1 MESLYRKYRPQ
12 TFDDVVGQKTV
23 VSTLERG
30 VQSGGL
36 GHAYLFC
43 GPRGTGKTTLARILA
58 KAVACDQGAGHL
70 PDGTCDQCV
79 AIAEGRHPDV
89 HELDAA
95 SRTGVDAIREEIVNR
110 VDFAPT
116 VARQKVYIVDEVHM
130 LTTAAFNALLKTLE
144 EPPAHVVFVL
154 CTTDPQKIPAT
165 ILSRVQRFDFRSIG
179 DADIRERLEYVCR
192 EEGFSAEPEAIDIVA
207 RHARGGMR
215 DALSTLEQLSVFG
228 DGSITAADARDLL
241 GVADSAA
248 LDAAVAALASR
259 DAAALLGLVADQTSA
274 GNDLLRFCDGLVG
287 RLRDLY
293 VAAVAGPV
301 ESLLGGTEGE
311 RAALVAQARTLGPA
325 ERISRY
331 LDCLGST
338 ALSMRTARSPR
349 LTLEVAVSR
358 LVRPETDMTVEALAE
373 RVAVLERALA
383 GGAGAPP
390 ALGAG
395 DGRSQ
400 APAAAERNAAPQR
413 AAAPQV
419 APAAEREARPA
430 SATAAARPAAAV
442 PPRQPQAQAPQPAAQ
457 AAAKPALAS
466 APTPAPKPTPQ
477 PTPAPPASAPTP
489 APAPK
494 LATQAAPAP
503 SATPTP
509 GDPRLGAAWDTALS
523 LLRQT
528 SAPTHA
534 LLMNARPLSDDGHTL
549 VIESPQAGFV
559 QGLLGRPDVSQAVSQ
574 ALSQTMG
581 QRTVEVRAAGA
592 PVGPAQGSPATA
604 APAPASRP
612 VPQAASCPA
621 APRPAPSPQ
630 APAPQPSARQ
640 VPTPAAQSA
649 PARPATPR
657 PAPQAPSSVSAP
669 GAAVPPW
676 EEPPAATAAAPAPP
690 ESDDDRVPLEAYGM
704 APTAGATEQPAG
716 PAGQPAPASAP
727 MPAPKPAAAAAVQQP
742 APAPRPPA
750 SSPQPTP
757 PGLADPFVEAASR
770 AAARPQAVDPSTLPP
785 DQASAFE
792 LASSVFG
799 EGVRVLPVE
808 GDGPFGA

>member
-30 VQSGGL
+30 IQSGGL

-70 PDGTCDQCV
+70 PDGTCEQCV

-165 ILSRVQRFDFRSIG
+165 ILSRVQRFDFRSID

-192 EEGFSAEPEAIDIVA
+192 AEGFSAEPEAIDIVA

-259 DAAALLGLVADQTSA
+259 DAAALLGLVADQLSA

-293 VAAVAGPV
+293 VASVAGPV
-301 ESLLGGTEGE
+301 ESLLGGTEEE
-311 RAALVAQARTLGPA
+311 RAALVAQARTLEPA

-331 LDCLGST
+331 LDCLGSA
-338 ALSMRTARSPR
+338 ALSMRTARNPR

-383 GGAGAPP
+383 GGAAAAAGLPQAAAA

-395 DGRSQ
+395 HGRAA
-400 APAAAERNAAPQR
+400 APAAAERP
-413 AAAPQV
+413 AAPQV
-419 APAAEREARPA
+419 APAARLATASRPSAAAAQPAVAARPA
-430 SATAAARPAAAV
+430 SAVPPQRVQAAPQAPVAAASAPRPATNPAPTAPVVQPAPAPQASPQRAARPA
-442 PPRQPQAQAPQPAAQ
+442 PAAD
-457 AAAKPALAS
+457 
-466 APTPAPKPTPQ
+466 
-477 PTPAPPASAPTP
+477 
-489 APAPK
+489 
-494 LATQAAPAP
+494 AAPAA
-503 SATPTP
+503 SSTP
-509 GDPRLGAAWDTALS
+509 GDSRLGAAWDTVLS
-523 LLRQT
+523 VLRQT

-559 QGLLGRPDVSQAVSQ
+559 QGLLGRSDVTQAVSQ
-574 ALSQTMG
+574 ALSQAMG
-581 QRTVEVRAAGA
+581 PRAVEVRAAGA
-592 PVGPAQGSPATA
+592 PTGPAQGSPA
-604 APAPASRP
+604 P
-612 VPQAASCPA
+612 
-621 APRPAPSPQ
+621 APRPAAQQ
-630 APAPQPSARQ
+630 AAPTPQPT
-640 VPTPAAQSA
+640 VPG
-649 PARPATPR
+649 ARPVSSR
-657 PAPQAPSSVSAP
+657 PSSAP
-669 GAAVPPW
+669 GASVPPW
-676 EEPPAATAAAPAPP
+676 EDAPAPGAAAAPTPP
-690 ESDDDRVPLEAYGM
+690 EPDDDWVPLEAYGM
-704 APTAGATEQPAG
+704 APTAGPADEPS
-716 PAGQPAPASAP
+716 PAPAAASAPTSAPAPAASTPASAP
-727 MPAPKPAAAAAVQQP
+727 SAPTSAPASTSASAPTMAPQPASRPAA
-742 APAPRPPA
+742 
-750 SSPQPTP
+750 PQPTP
-757 PGLADPFVEAASR
+757 PGLTDPFVEAAAQ

-792 LASSVFG
+792 LVSSVFG

-808 GDGPFGA
+808 GDGPFGS

>member
-165 ILSRVQRFDFRSIG
+165 ILSRVQRFDFRSID

-241 GVADSAA
+241 GVADFAA

-259 DAAALLGLVADQTSA
+259 DAAALLGLVAEQTSA

-325 ERISRY
+325 ERISRC

-383 GGAGAPP
+383 GGAGAAP
-390 ALGAG
+390 ALRAG

-413 AAAPQV
+413 AAAPQM

-430 SATAAARPAAAV
+430 SATAAARPRTKRV
-442 PPRQPQAQAPQPAAQ
+442 RS
-457 AAAKPALAS
+457 KME
-466 APTPAPKPTPQ
+466 
-477 PTPAPPASAPTP
+477 
-489 APAPK
+489 
-494 LATQAAPAP
+494 
-503 SATPTP
+503 
-509 GDPRLGAAWDTALS
+509 R
-523 LLRQT
+523 
-528 SAPTHA
+528 
-534 LLMNARPLSDDGHTL
+534 
-549 VIESPQAGFV
+549 
-559 QGLLGRPDVSQAVSQ
+559 
-574 ALSQTMG
+574 TM
-581 QRTVEVRAAGA
+581 
-592 PVGPAQGSPATA
+592 
-604 APAPASRP
+604 
-612 VPQAASCPA
+612 
-621 APRPAPSPQ
+621 
-630 APAPQPSARQ
+630 
-640 VPTPAAQSA
+640 
-649 PARPATPR
+649 
-657 PAPQAPSSVSAP
+657 
-669 GAAVPPW
+669 
-676 EEPPAATAAAPAPP
+676 
-690 ESDDDRVPLEAYGM
+690 
-704 APTAGATEQPAG
+704 
-716 PAGQPAPASAP
+716 
-727 MPAPKPAAAAAVQQP
+727 
-742 APAPRPPA
+742 
-750 SSPQPTP
+750 
-757 PGLADPFVEAASR
+757 
-770 AAARPQAVDPSTLPP
+770 TLPTWG
-785 DQASAFE
+785 
-792 LASSVFG
+792 L
-799 EGVRVLPVE
+799 R
-808 GDGPFGA
+808 

>member
-70 PDGTCDQCV
+70 PDGTCEQCV
-79 AIAEGRHPDV
+79 AIAEGHHPDV

-165 ILSRVQRFDFRSIG
+165 ILSRVQRFDFRSID

-301 ESLLGGTEGE
+301 ESLLGGTEEE
-311 RAALVAQARTLGPA
+311 RAALAAQARTLESA

-338 ALSMRTARSPR
+338 ALSMRTARNPR

-383 GGAGAPP
+383 GGAGAAPVQVAAP

-430 SATAAARPAAAV
+430 SAAAAAAV

-457 AAAKPALAS
+457 AAKPASAS
-466 APTPAPKPTPQ
+466 APTPAPKPAPQ
-477 PTPAPPASAPTP
+477 PTPAPKPPAPAPTP

-494 LATQAAPAP
+494 PAPAAPAP
-503 SATPTP
+503 SATSTP
-509 GDPRLGAAWDTALS
+509 GDPRLGAAWDTVLS
-523 LLRQT
+523 VLRQT

-574 ALSQTMG
+574 ALSQAMG

-612 VPQAASCPA
+612 VPQPSSRPT
-621 APRPAPSPQ
+621 APQ
-630 APAPQPSARQ
+630 VAPAPQA
-640 VPTPAAQSA
+640 SA
-649 PARPATPR
+649 PAARPATPQ
-657 PAPQAPSSVSAP
+657 PASQAPSSASAP
-669 GAAVPPW
+669 GASVPPW
-676 EEPPAATAAAPAPP
+676 EEASAATATAVAPP
-690 ESDDDRVPLEAYGM
+690 ESDDDWVPLEAYGM
-704 APTAGATEQPAG
+704 APTAGAAEQPDG

-727 MPAPKPAAAAAVQQP
+727 KPASAPAPVSASAAPQP
-742 APAPRPPA
+742 APAPNPA
-750 SSPQPTP
+750 APAPQPAP
-757 PGLADPFVEAASR
+757 PGLTDPFAEAASQ

>member
-30 VQSGGL
+30 IQSGAL

-70 PDGTCDQCV
+70 PDGTCEQCV

-165 ILSRVQRFDFRSIG
+165 ILSRVQRFDFRSID
-179 DADIRERLEYVCR
+179 DADIRERLEHVCR
-192 EEGFSAEPEAIDIVA
+192 AEGFSAEPEAIDIVA

-248 LDAAVAALASR
+248 LDAAVAALAFR

-293 VAAVAGPV
+293 VASVAGPV
-301 ESLLGGTEGE
+301 ESLLGGTNGE
-311 RAALVAQARTLGPA
+311 RSALVAQARTLEPA

-331 LDCLGST
+331 LDCLGSA
-338 ALSMRTARSPR
+338 ALSMRTARNPR
-349 LTLEVAVSR
+349 LTLEVAFSR

-383 GGAGAPP
+383 GGAGAAPVQ
-390 ALGAG
+390 AT
-395 DGRSQ
+395 
-400 APAAAERNAAPQR
+400 APAAAERPARAPRQGAAPQ
-413 AAAPQV
+413 A
-419 APAAEREARPA
+419 APAAQPAGAAPPAARSTAAVRPA
-430 SATAAARPAAAV
+430 ASRPAAAV
-442 PPRQPQAQAPQPAAQ
+442 PSQRPEAPSPQPAAK
-457 AAAKPALAS
+457 AA
-466 APTPAPKPTPQ
+466 
-477 PTPAPPASAPTP
+477 PASAPK
-489 APAPK
+489 AS
-494 LATQAAPAP
+494 PAP
-503 SATPTP
+503 SAPSSTP
-509 GDPRLGAAWDTALS
+509 GDPRLGAAWDTVLS
-523 LLRQT
+523 VLRQT

-534 LLMNARPLSDDGHTL
+534 LLMNARPLSDDGRTL

-559 QGLLGRPDVSQAVSQ
+559 QGLLGRPDVTQAVSQ
-574 ALSQTMG
+574 ALSQAMG
-581 QRTVEVRAAGA
+581 PRTVEVRAAGA
-592 PVGPAQGSPATA
+592 PAGPAQGSPAPA
-604 APAPASRP
+604 ASAPASRP
-612 VPQAASCPA
+612 AA
-621 APRPAPSPQ
+621 PQ
-630 APAPQPSARQ
+630 APAPQPTGPSPQAAPAPQ
-640 VPTPAAQSA
+640 PTPA
-649 PARPATPR
+649 PR
-657 PAPQAPSSVSAP
+657 PAASQAAPTPQPPAPRAQPVSSRPPSAP
-669 GAAVPPW
+669 GVSVPPW
-676 EEPPAATAAAPAPP
+676 EEPPSSASPAPAPEP
-690 ESDDDRVPLEAYGM
+690 DDDRVPLEAYGM
-704 APTAGATEQPAG
+704 APTAGPAEQAAPS
-716 PAGQPAPASAP
+716 PAPAS
-727 MPAPKPAAAAAVQQP
+727 PAPTPSPVP
-742 APAPRPPA
+742 APAPEPAPPA
-750 SSPQPTP
+750 AAPAPTPRPTAPQPASRPAIPQAAPT
-757 PGLADPFVEAASR
+757 GLTDPFVEAAAQ

-792 LASSVFG
+792 LVSSVFG

-808 GDGPFGA
+808 GDGPFGS

>member
-165 ILSRVQRFDFRSIG
+165 ILSRVQRFDFRSID

-228 DGSITAADARDLL
+228 DGSITAADARGLL

-259 DAAALLGLVADQTSA
+259 TAAALLGLVAEQTSA

-383 GGAGAPP
+383 GGAGAAP
-390 ALGAG
+390 ALRAG

-413 AAAPQV
+413 AAAPQI

-430 SATAAARPAAAV
+430 SATAAARLAAAV

-494 LATQAAPAP
+494 PATQAAPAP

-612 VPQAASCPA
+612 APQPSS
-621 APRPAPSPQ
+621 RPTSPQ
-630 APAPQPSARQ
+630 VAPAPQA
-640 VPTPAAQSA
+640 SA
-649 PARPATPR
+649 PARPATPQS
-657 PAPQAPSSVSAP
+657 APQAPSSASAP

-676 EEPPAATAAAPAPP
+676 EEASAATATAPAPP

>member
-165 ILSRVQRFDFRSIG
+165 ILSRVQRFDFRSID

-241 GVADSAA
+241 GVADFAA

-259 DAAALLGLVADQTSA
+259 DAAALLGRVAEQTSA

-325 ERISRY
+325 ERISRC

-383 GGAGAPP
+383 GGAGAAP
-390 ALGAG
+390 ALRAG

-413 AAAPQV
+413 AAAPQI

-430 SATAAARPAAAV
+430 SATAAARLAAAV
-442 PPRQPQAQAPQPAAQ
+442 PPGGELLIDRCCHKSVCTALALLDLEPHFLVPPVLEPFGIPSALGTAAVDAALDAHPGARALLVTSPNYYGVRQPLEELAETCVNFVLDGQPE
-457 AAAKPALAS
+457 K
-466 APTPAPKPTPQ
+466 
-477 PTPAPPASAPTP
+477 
-489 APAPK
+489 
-494 LATQAAPAP
+494 AP
-503 SATPTP
+503 SLICLP
-509 GDPRLGAAWDTALS
+509 
-523 LLRQT
+523 
-528 SAPTHA
+528 
-534 LLMNARPLSDDGHTL
+534 
-549 VIESPQAGFV
+549 
-559 QGLLGRPDVSQAVSQ
+559 
-574 ALSQTMG
+574 
-581 QRTVEVRAAGA
+581 VRY
-592 PVGPAQGSPATA
+592 
-604 APAPASRP
+604 
-612 VPQAASCPA
+612 
-621 APRPAPSPQ
+621 
-630 APAPQPSARQ
+630 
-640 VPTPAAQSA
+640 
-649 PARPATPR
+649 
-657 PAPQAPSSVSAP
+657 
-669 GAAVPPW
+669 
-676 EEPPAATAAAPAPP
+676 
-690 ESDDDRVPLEAYGM
+690 AYGG
-704 APTAGATEQPAG
+704 TT
-716 PAGQPAPASAP
+716 
-727 MPAPKPAAAAAVQQP
+727 QQ
-742 APAPRPPA
+742 
-750 SSPQPTP
+750 
-757 PGLADPFVEAASR
+757 
-770 AAARPQAVDPSTLPP
+770 
-785 DQASAFE
+785 
-792 LASSVFG
+792 
-799 EGVRVLPVE
+799 
-808 GDGPFGA
+808 

>member
-30 VQSGGL
+30 IQSGGL

-70 PDGTCDQCV
+70 PDGTCEQCV

-165 ILSRVQRFDFRSIG
+165 ILSRVQRFDFRSID

-192 EEGFSAEPEAIDIVA
+192 AEGFSAEPEAIDIVA

-259 DAAALLGLVADQTSA
+259 DAAALLGLVADQLSA

-293 VAAVAGPV
+293 VASVAGPV
-301 ESLLGGTEGE
+301 ESLLGGTEEE
-311 RAALVAQARTLGPA
+311 RAALVAQARTLEPA

-331 LDCLGST
+331 LDCLGSA
-338 ALSMRTARSPR
+338 ALSMRTARNPR

-383 GGAGAPP
+383 GGAAAAAGLPQAAAP

-395 DGRSQ
+395 HGQ
-400 APAAAERNAAPQR
+400 AAAPAAAERPAAS
-413 AAAPQV
+413 QV
-419 APAAEREARPA
+419 APAARPATASRPSAAAAQPAVAARPA
-430 SATAAARPAAAV
+430 SAVPQRVQAAPQAPVAAASAPRPATEPAPTAPVAQPAPAPQASPQRAARPA
-442 PPRQPQAQAPQPAAQ
+442 PAADV
-457 AAAKPALAS
+457 
-466 APTPAPKPTPQ
+466 
-477 PTPAPPASAPTP
+477 
-489 APAPK
+489 APA
-494 LATQAAPAP
+494 A
-503 SATPTP
+503 SSTP
-509 GDPRLGAAWDTALS
+509 GDPRLGEAWDTVLS
-523 LLRQT
+523 VLRQT

-559 QGLLGRPDVSQAVSQ
+559 QGLLGRPDVTQAVSQ
-574 ALSQTMG
+574 ALSQAMG
-581 QRTVEVRAAGA
+581 PRAVEVRAAGA
-592 PVGPAQGSPATA
+592 PTGPAQGSPAPAQQAAAPQAAGPSPQAASTPQPAPAPRPAALQTA
-604 APAPASRP
+604 PAPQTAGPGARPVSSRPSSAPGASAPPWEDAPAPA
-612 VPQAASCPA
+612 
-621 APRPAPSPQ
+621 
-630 APAPQPSARQ
+630 
-640 VPTPAAQSA
+640 
-649 PARPATPR
+649 
-657 PAPQAPSSVSAP
+657 P
-669 GAAVPPW
+669 GAA
-676 EEPPAATAAAPAPP
+676 AAPTPP
-690 ESDDDRVPLEAYGM
+690 EPDDDWVPLEAYGM
-704 APTAGATEQPAG
+704 ASTAG
-716 PAGQPAPASAP
+716 PADEPSPAPAAASAPTSVPAPAASTPASAP
-727 MPAPKPAAAAAVQQP
+727 TMAPQ
-742 APAPRPPA
+742 PAPRPTA
-750 SSPQPTP
+750 PQPTP
-757 PGLADPFVEAASR
+757 PGLTDPFVEAAAQ

-792 LASSVFG
+792 LVSSVFG

-808 GDGPFGA
+808 GDGPFGS

>member
-165 ILSRVQRFDFRSIG
+165 ILSRVQRFDFRSID

-241 GVADSAA
+241 GVADFAA

-259 DAAALLGLVADQTSA
+259 DAAALLGLVAEQTSA

-325 ERISRY
+325 ERISRC

-383 GGAGAPP
+383 GGAGAAP
-390 ALGAG
+390 ALRAG

-413 AAAPQV
+413 AAAPQI

-430 SATAAARPAAAV
+430 SATAAARLAAAV

-466 APTPAPKPTPQ
+466 APTPAPKPALASAPTPAPKPALASAPTPAPKPTPQ

-494 LATQAAPAP
+494 PATQAAPAP

-534 LLMNARPLSDDGHTL
+534 LLMNARPLGDDGHTL

-612 VPQAASCPA
+612 APQPPSPPTSPPGPPA
-621 APRPAPSPQ
+621 PPAPAPAPPAPPPSAPQSPPTAPDPRPALP
-630 APAPQPSARQ
+630 PADDA
-640 VPTPAAQSA
+640 
-649 PARPATPR
+649 
-657 PAPQAPSSVSAP
+657 
-669 GAAVPPW
+669 
-676 EEPPAATAAAPAPP
+676 PAATATAHPP
-690 ESDDDRVPLEAYGM
+690 
-704 APTAGATEQPAG
+704 
-716 PAGQPAPASAP
+716 
-727 MPAPKPAAAAAVQQP
+727 
-742 APAPRPPA
+742 
-750 SSPQPTP
+750 PQP
-757 PGLADPFVEAASR
+757 
-770 AAARPQAVDPSTLPP
+770 
-785 DQASAFE
+785 
-792 LASSVFG
+792 
-799 EGVRVLPVE
+799 
-808 GDGPFGA
+808 